1 MFFTDLL
8 PQMRSP
14 ERAHLVPGVT
24 IALASSAAAPTSKLY
39 ASHFKKWKLWCA
51 QFPEKN
57 DFPAQDC
64 YVALYLMNLLQ
75 SEFTFSTI
83 NSAFYLINFF
93 HTACGFMN
101 PCVSGFLKAVLK
113 GCKRRDIAKARV
125 PKQKS
130 PILPEHLL
138 ALVSRFAGPSA
149 SLSDIRDVA
158 LCLIGFAGFLRF
170 NEICNL
176 KWCHITFHESHLSV
190 FLPRSKTDQLHVGS
204 TVLIAKTATPTCP
217 YNMLF
222 RYASMDRADTSSN
235 NFVFG
240 KLVFHR
246 LSNSY
251 TIRIGSQLSYSR
263 TQEVVLHKFKEIGL
277 PSSSLDYIPYEM
289 VVQRR
294 QLIGMCHPKLSKS
307 TEGGNLTKVDLYCRS
322 DSKHQLTVSL
332 NLGL

>member
-138 ALVSRFAGPSA
+138 ALVSRFAGHLPLFPTFVM
-149 SLSDIRDVA
+149 SLYV
-158 LCLIGFAGFLRF
+158 
-170 NEICNL
+170 
-176 KWCHITFHESHLSV
+176 
-190 FLPRSKTDQLHVGS
+190 
-204 TVLIAKTATPTCP
+204 
-217 YNMLF
+217 
-222 RYASMDRADTSSN
+222 
-235 NFVFG
+235 
-240 KLVFHR
+240 
-246 LSNSY
+246 
-251 TIRIGSQLSYSR
+251 
-263 TQEVVLHKFKEIGL
+263 
-277 PSSSLDYIPYEM
+277 
-289 VVQRR
+289 
-294 QLIGMCHPKLSKS
+294 
-307 TEGGNLTKVDLYCRS
+307 
-322 DSKHQLTVSL
+322 
-332 NLGL
+332 